1 LNGQVKLAIWKRI
14 CRKGGSVIIVRSHD
28 VQELFAS
35 NIIAPSSEGGKLRS
49 QQYALVVRFKLQWNF
64 VIKSLVGI
72 NYREGLNVGLDIPK
86 LSKFHEVDVLVMLV
100 RRVEPSLLS
109 EHGVVDVLLEHD
121 IFLVCMDRNHGEKSK
136 LTHLEIAVRV
146 YGFCGK
152 ASPGVDRGITVVR
165 QTGDARPGKCGDI
178 EIGSN

>member
-1 LNGQVKLAIWKRI
+1 LNGQVKLAVWKRI
-14 CRKGGSVIIVRSHD
+14 CRKGSSVIIVRSHD

-35 NIIAPSSEGGKLRS
+35 NIIAPSSEGGTLRS
-49 QQYALVVRFKLQWNF
+49 QQYALLVVRFKLQRNF

-72 NYREGLNVGLDIPK
+72 NYRGGLNVGLDIPK
-86 LSKFHEVDVLVMLV
+86 LGKFHEVNVLVMLV
-100 RRVEPSLLS
+100 RRVGPSALS
-109 EHGVVDVLLEHD
+109 EHGIVDVLLEHD

-152 ASPGVDRGITVVR
+152 AS
-165 QTGDARPGKCGDI
+165 
-178 EIGSN
+178 